1 MVVGFQPKFKK
12 CSACVNW
19 FDRNDGEEVDD
30 GFYVNRMTHAPL
42 CSTVWTYKEECGKK
56 CQHVGLEKSGQSW
69 QSSDLVLLGILV
81 TFGIV
86 MLGLIVH
93 KRQKLQ
99 NKDSLLEQAALSAV
113 GLQQAHVIGIL
124 ALIVLVIAIF
134 GILGLKNVTL
144 VLLLMIN
151 AILFVYLM
159 KVTIASSVPTGETK
173 IGPDGEILRNDS
185 DDDDGSDDEEP
196 NPNNGTYTLPTI
208 A

>member
-1 MVVGFQPKFKK
+1 MLNGLQLKFKK
-12 CSACVNW
+12 CAACVNW

-56 CQHVGLEKSGQSW
+56 CQHLGLEKSGVKW
-69 QSSDLVLLGILV
+69 QSSDIILLGTLV
-81 TFGIV
+81 AFGIV
-86 MLGLIVH
+86 MVGLIVH

-99 NKDSLLEQAALSAV
+99 NKDSLLEQAALNAV
-113 GLQQAHVIGIL
+113 GLQQVHVIGIF

-134 GILGLKNVTL
+134 AILGLKNVTL
-144 VLLLMIN
+144 VLLLVIN

-159 KVTIASSVPTGETK
+159 KITIASSIPTGETI

-185 DDDDGSDDEEP
+185 DDDDGSDDGEP